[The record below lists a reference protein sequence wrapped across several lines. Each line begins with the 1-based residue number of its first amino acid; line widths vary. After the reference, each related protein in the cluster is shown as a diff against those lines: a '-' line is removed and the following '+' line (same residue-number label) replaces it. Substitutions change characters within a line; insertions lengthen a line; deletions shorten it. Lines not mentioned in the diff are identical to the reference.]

1 MVHNT
6 SFRRKLKQRM
16 QGSTRKI
23 EDSIGGIGENEG
35 GGTRDNDVAPQEQ
48 KEDED
53 EDKNVLSNRM
63 IAYKSSGTDRGR
75 GGRGGGERGG
85 GRGGGRGSGR
95 GGHGLAGRRSDT
107 LSVEL

>member
-6 SFRRKLKQRM
+6 SFLRKLKQRM

-23 EDSIGGIGENEG
+23 EESIVGIGENEG

-63 IAYKSSGTDRGR
+63 ISYKSSGTDRGR
-75 GGRGGGERGG
+75 GGRGGGHGG
-85 GRGGGRGSGR
+85 GR